1 MAAASEASLSR
12 RKDEAFVAQ
21 QNHAGPTSLPS
32 SSTGAYSISI
42 PPVLLSHTATLPA
55 TIENWNLEAPSI
67 QSPGLTFSQR
77 NHASPSTPS
86 SFRLISSSRSP
97 YQAQRAV
104 SNSSSVYRNQSQ
116 LKSYNGLSDSPIL
129 LENTLKLTSLGVSSI
144 RPDPNS
150 APKVTLSDRCKPD
163 PKVVFDQ
170 DRFRRRQNN
179 LTRTSTMS
187 STSTDYIRRSSISG
201 QNSTING
208 IASHQN
214 TIGSNSESASFSSPT
229 SSTGPLP
236 ILATPESSL
245 IVDPE
250 NPANNSVSA
259 SSSPAP
265 IRRTAA
271 AWTKPRSW
279 ADLASRI
286 GPAVPL
292 GGSAIF
298 SESVNGVDPASE
310 KSKQFSHSRS
320 ASSPLNP
327 SRKSKAGK
335 GTSAPA
341 SLATLIGEA
350 ETKFTAPLTYPRGM
364 INKGNLCFANAILQT
379 LVYCAPFYNL
389 FRLLGHTVP
398 HDLHN
403 STPLMEAVIQFLFE
417 FRVIPTE
424 VQRNFGESPSLA
436 VDALRDI
443 QAASEPFVPE
453 QLYEAM
459 KLNKRFDTMR
469 RGHQEDAE
477 EFLGFFLDTLH
488 EELQSTVQKAEARE
502 RKAQGKIDKD
512 GQSVEKSNGRVDE
525 EEERVVNRP
534 VSPSEG
540 DGWLEVGQKGKTSF
554 TRTTSTSHSPI
565 TRIFGGKLRSVL
577 RTPGSKDSVTLEP
590 YQPLQLD
597 IQPAHV
603 STVEEALENLTRPET
618 ISGVLSSTRNL
629 VDATKQVFIETLPP
643 ILVLHLKRFYYDDVG
658 GVQKS
663 SKVLGYGSNLEISEN
678 VISPARRGEA
688 QRRYKLFGV
697 VYHHGRFAS
706 GGHYT
711 VDVLRQDR
719 SEWIH
724 IDDTTWSI
732 ASTPQ
737 AKASH
742 LSNGAGASSSPI
754 LSSPRMSSKG
764 HISSNSQSLTFN
776 DGGSAYLL
784 FYVREDAITG
794 KQNGN
799 TQSQNGKAQKQAS
812 EDPLPPISVRRMAE
826 AAMAGP
832 PPVVPGASRPAQ
844 KKTGLTK

>member
-1 MAAASEASLSR
+1 MATSQASLSI
-12 RKDEAFVAQ
+12 
-21 QNHAGPTSLPS
+21 GTSDSSIYNYHSGVPSIPS
-32 SSTGAYSISI
+32 SSTTAYSASI
-42 PPVLLSHTATLPA
+42 PPVLLSQRANLPA
-55 TIENWNLEAPSI
+55 AIESWSLDAPSPI
-67 QSPGLTFSQR
+67 NPGLTFSQR
-77 NHASPSTPS
+77 NHGSPSFRQAS
-86 SFRLISSSRSP
+86 STRSP
-97 YQAQRAV
+97 YQAQRHV
-104 SNSSSVYRNQSQ
+104 STSSSQRNN
-116 LKSYNGLSDSPIL
+116 LRLSTYDELSESPVL

-170 DRFRRRQNN
+170 DRFRRRQHT

-187 STSTDYIRRSSISG
+187 STSTDYIRRGSLGGQSSIV
-201 QNSTING
+201 NG
-208 IASHQN
+208 ILPHQS
-214 TIGSNSESASFSSPT
+214 TTRSNSESASFSSPT

-245 IVDPE
+245 IVDSE
-250 NPANNSVSA
+250 NTANNSISA

-265 IRRTAA
+265 LRRTAA

-279 ADLASRI
+279 ADLASRM
-286 GPAVPL
+286 GPALPL
-292 GGSAIF
+292 SGSAIF
-298 SESVNGVDPASE
+298 SESINGTESTE
-310 KSKQFSHSRS
+310 KGKQFTHSRS

-327 SRKSKAGK
+327 SRKGKSGGK
-335 GTSAPA
+335 GNNAPV
-341 SLATLIGEA
+341 SLATLIDEA
-350 ETKFTAPLTYPRGM
+350 ETQFTAPLTYPRGM

-389 FRLLGHTVP
+389 FRVLGQTVP

-403 STPLMEAVIQFLFE
+403 STPLMEAVIHFLSE
-417 FRVIPTE
+417 FQIIPAE
-424 VQRNFGESPSLA
+424 VQRNFGESASSA

-477 EFLGFFLDTLH
+477 EFLGFILDTLH
-488 EELQSTVQKAEARE
+488 EELQSTIQKAEARE
-502 RKAQGKIDKD
+502 RKAQGKNEKE
-512 GQSVEKSNGRVDE
+512 GQVAEQANGGLEE

-618 ISGVLSSTRNL
+618 ISGVMSSTRTL

-663 SKVLGYGSNLEISEN
+663 SKVLGYGSSLEISES

-742 LSNGAGASSSPI
+742 LSNGTGLSSSPI
-754 LSSPRMSSKG
+754 MSSPRMSNKG
-764 HISSNSQSLTFN
+764 HMSANSQNLTFN

-794 KQNGN
+794 KQNGLAS
-799 TQSQNGKAQKQAS
+799 SQNGKDQNKNLSTKQTV
-812 EDPLPPISVRRMAE
+812 DQTLPPVSVRRMAE

-832 PPVVPGASRPAQ
+832 PPVVPGASRTAQ
-844 KKTGLTK
+844 KKAGVAK

>member
-1 MAAASEASLSR
+1 MAASQVNISIGTDASSTYN
-12 RKDEAFVAQ
+12 
-21 QNHAGPTSLPS
+21 NHAGITSIPS
-32 SSTGAYSISI
+32 SSTIASSTSI
-42 PPVLLSHTATLPA
+42 PPVLLSQRANLPA
-55 TIENWNLEAPSI
+55 AIENWSLNAPSI
-67 QSPGLTFSQR
+67 LSPGLTFSQR
-77 NHASPSTPS
+77 NHGTPSTSS
-86 SFRLISSSRSP
+86 SFRQASSTKSP
-97 YQAQRAV
+97 YHSQRAV
-104 SNSSSVYRNQSQ
+104 SSSSSQRNHSRSNTFDEPSQ
-116 LKSYNGLSDSPIL
+116 SPIL

-150 APKVTLSDRCKPD
+150 AAKVTLSDRCKPD

-170 DRFRRRQNN
+170 DRFSRRQNN
-179 LTRTSTMS
+179 FTRSSTMS
-187 STSTDYIRRSSISG
+187 STSTDYIRRGSLGGQSSLA
-201 QNSTING
+201 NG
-208 IASHQN
+208 SLPNHNA
-214 TIGSNSESASFSSPT
+214 TTRSNSESASFSSPT

-236 ILATPESSL
+236 VLTTPESSL
-245 IVDPE
+245 IVDSE
-250 NPANNSVSA
+250 SMANNTISA

-271 AWTKPRSW
+271 AWIKPRSW
-279 ADLASRI
+279 ADLATKM

-292 GGSAIF
+292 SGSAIF
-298 SESVNGVDPASE
+298 SESINGTDSNE
-310 KSKQFSHSRS
+310 KAKQHTHSRS

-327 SRKSKAGK
+327 SRKGKNSGK
-335 GTSAPA
+335 GNNAPV

-350 ETKFTAPLTYPRGM
+350 ETQFTAPLTYPRGM

-389 FRLLGHTVP
+389 FRVLGQTVP

-403 STPLMEAVIQFLFE
+403 STPLMEAVIQFLSE
-417 FRVIPTE
+417 FQVIPAD
-424 VQRNFGESPSLA
+424 VQKDFGESPALA
-436 VDALRDI
+436 LDALRHI

-477 EFLGFFLDTLH
+477 EFLGFILDTLH
-488 EELQSTVQKAEARE
+488 EELQSTIQKAEARE
-502 RKAQGKIDKD
+502 RKAQGKTDKE
-512 GQSVEKSNGRVDE
+512 GEVIEQVNGDLEE

-534 VSPSEG
+534 ISPSEG

-577 RTPGSKDSVTLEP
+577 RMPGSKDSVTLEP

-597 IQPAHV
+597 IQPSHV

-618 ISGVLSSTRNL
+618 ISGVLSSTRTL

-663 SKVLGYGSNLEISEN
+663 SKVLGYGSNLEISES

-737 AKASH
+737 AKPSY
-742 LSNGAGASSSPI
+742 LNNGTGASSSPI
-754 LSSPRMSSKG
+754 LSSPRISNKG
-764 HISSNSQSLTFN
+764 HLSASSQSLTFN

-784 FYVREDAITG
+784 FYVREDAIAG
-794 KQNGN
+794 KE
-799 TQSQNGKAQKQAS
+799 NGKVPKITSSNQSS
-812 EDPLPPISVRRMAE
+812 ENTLPPISVRRMAE

-832 PPVVPGASRPAQ
+832 PPVIPGAASRTAQ
-844 KKTGLTK
+844 KKAGVAK